1 MGEGSGGP
9 GLMTFVWMPAVLG
22 LQVAHSGHE
31 SHILVGTNMS
41 LGSSALSFLI
51 PAFVSILDSAVAA
64 ITALLFGS
72 FA

>member
-51 PAFVSILDSAVAA
+51 PAFVDSAAAA